1 MLISKF
7 GNSDELLNIK
17 EFENRLNINL
27 PQQYIVFIEKY
38 NGGETPDTTWSGR
51 GKCDVRGFY
60 GIKTANIN
68 WDIEENL
75 KYDRHNELL
84 LQKFLPIAE
93 NSYGDLFCINY
104 IDGSIWLIYHDSDR
118 KLQIANEFN
127 EFVAKCKSKK
137 IGHIST
143 IEERKERLFANGHG
157 DKLSDAMLRGW
168 QAEID
173 KYANIVQEEVILDL
187 GN

>member
-7 GNSDELLNIK
+7 KKKEVVSWIN
-17 EFENRLNINL
+17 EFESRINISL
-27 PQQYIVFIEKY
+27 PQQYIIFMTKY
-38 NGGETPDTTWSGR
+38 NGGETPDTNWCGK

-60 GIKTANIN
+60 GFKTDNKN

-75 KYDRHNELL
+75 KYDRTNELL
-84 LQKFLPIAE
+84 LQKMLPIAE
-93 NSYGDLFCINY
+93 NSCGDLFCINCT
-104 IDGSIWLIYHDSDR
+104 DGSIWLDYHDSAR
-118 KLQIANEFN
+118 KVQIADAFI

-143 IEERKERLFANGHG
+143 IEERRERLIANGHG

-173 KYANIVQEEVILDL
+173 KYANIVQEEVEL
-187 GN
+187 